1 MRSFV
6 AAFAVSTVVCGAL
19 TPAVRRLAH
28 RVGAVSQPGGRH
40 VHERPTPRLGGLAIF
55 VAFFAP
61 LIGLFFVDSAD
72 SPVAQMFKG
81 EPRKVLGLFLGSL
94 LMCGVGVVDDTRGL
108 RATYKLLAQV
118 AAGVIA
124 FECGFEIRGVSL
136 PLVGELSMG
145 IFAAPVTVI
154 WIVGLINAVNLIDG
168 LDGLAAGVVFFA
180 AVTNLVVGLVGGADF
195 VCLLM
200 SSMLGAIFAFL
211 FFNFNP
217 ARIFMGD
224 SGSYFLGYVLAVTSL
239 TGASQKASTA
249 VALLAPV
256 VALGVPIFDTLFT
269 IVRRVLERRPLFS
282 PDRGHIHHRLLDMG
296 VTHRRA
302 VLILYG
308 VSVVFTGLAIA
319 ISIGRSWEAGLAML
333 VASLVLIGLVK
344 FVGYF
349 EYLKPRAREQ
359 SRLRSRDGEL
369 LRYALPK
376 AVRSLEGAQS
386 EEELFA
392 ALGGVAAEAQL
403 DLIDVIELRGEGH
416 SAPTCLWQRYPKAD
430 RLRDDLVAASFCIGP
445 ETKAQAMLC
454 FRWESAAGEVT
465 PQAEILLQVL
475 VDIVAAELLRLRS
488 RLAPEPPPPRDEP
501 RKEDANE
508 GEGEGALVGREE
520 RVARA
525 AR

>member
-19 TPAVRRLAH
+19 TPVVRRLAY
-28 RVGAVSQPGGRH
+28 RVGALSQPGGRH

-55 VAFFAP
+55 IAFFAP
-61 LIGLFFVDSAD
+61 LIGLFFVDS
-72 SPVAQMFKG
+72 PVAQMFTS
-81 EPRKVLGLFLGSL
+81 EPKKVIGLFLGGL

-108 RATYKLLAQV
+108 RAAYKFLAQI
-118 AAGVIA
+118 AAGVLA
-124 FECGFEIRGVSL
+124 FECGFEIRAISL

-180 AVTNLVVGLVGGADF
+180 AVTNLVVGLVAGADF
-195 VCLLM
+195 VCFLM
-200 SSMLGAIFAFL
+200 ASMLGAVFAFL

-269 IVRRVLERRPLFS
+269 MLRRFLERRPLFS

-296 VTHRRA
+296 LTHRRA
-302 VLILYG
+302 VLIIYG
-308 VSVVFTGLAIA
+308 VSVVLTGLAIA

-333 VASLVLIGLVK
+333 IASLVLIGLVK

-349 EYLKPRAREQ
+349 EYLKPRARDQ

-376 AVRSLEGAQS
+376 AVKALGEAQS

-392 ALGGVAAEAQL
+392 ALGAAAGEAQL
-403 DLIDVIELRGEGH
+403 DLIDVIELRGEGAERPPPSCVWKRH
-416 SAPTCLWQRYPKAD
+416 PKAD
-430 RLRDDLVAASFCIGP
+430 RQRDDLVAASFWIGP
-445 ETKAQAMLC
+445 ETKARAMLC

-475 VDIVAAELLRLRS
+475 VDIVAAELTRLRS

-501 RKEDANE
+501 RNEEDAAAIV
-508 GEGEGALVGREE
+508 GARSGSP
-520 RVARA
+520 AR
-525 AR
+525 

>member
-19 TPAVRRLAH
+19 TPVVRRLAH
-28 RVGAVSQPGGRH
+28 RVGALSQPGGRH

-55 VAFFAP
+55 IAFFAP
-61 LIGLFFVDSAD
+61 LVGLFFVD
-72 SPVAQMFKG
+72 SPVAQMFTR
-81 EPRKVLGLFLGSL
+81 EPKKVLGLFLGGL
-94 LMCGVGVVDDTRGL
+94 LMCGVGVIDDTRGL
-108 RATYKLLAQV
+108 RAIYKFIAQI
-118 AAGVIA
+118 AAGVLA
-124 FECGFEIRGVSL
+124 FHCGFEIRAVSL

-145 IFAAPVTVI
+145 IFAAPVTVL

-180 AVTNLVVGLVGGADF
+180 AVTNFVVGLVGGADF

-200 SSMLGAIFAFL
+200 ASMLGAVFAFL

-269 IVRRVLERRPLFS
+269 MVRRVLERRPLFS

-296 VTHRRA
+296 LTHRRA

-308 VSVVFTGLAIA
+308 VSIVFTVLAIA
-319 ISIGRSWEAGLAML
+319 ISIGRSWEAGIAML
-333 VASLVLIGLVK
+333 VASLVLTGLVK

-349 EYLKPRAREQ
+349 EYLRPRAREH
-359 SRLRSRDGEL
+359 SRLRSHDGER

-376 AVRSLEGAQS
+376 AARSLAEAQS

-392 ALGGVAAEAQL
+392 ALGVFAGEAQL
-403 DLIDVIELRGEGH
+403 DLIDLIEGRGEG
-416 SAPTCLWQRYPKAD
+416 AEARAERCVWQRYPNAE
-430 RLRDDLVAASFCIGP
+430 RLREDLVAASFCIGP
-445 ETKAQAMLC
+445 EAKARATLC

-465 PQAEILLQVL
+465 PQAEILLQVI
-475 VDIVAAELLRLRS
+475 VDMVAAELTRLQS
-488 RLAPEPPPPRDEP
+488 RLAPEPSAPREEP
-501 RKEDANE
+501 RKEGA
-508 GEGEGALVGREE
+508 GALVGREE
-520 RVARA
+520 RIARA

>member
-1 MRSFV
+1 MRAFV
-6 AAFAVSTVVCGAL
+6 AAFAVSTVVCSAL
-19 TPAVRRLAH
+19 TPVVRRLAH

-55 VAFFAP
+55 IAFFAP
-61 LIGLFFVDSAD
+61 LIGLFFVDS
-72 SPVAQMFKG
+72 PVALMFTR
-81 EPRKVLGLFLGSL
+81 EPKKVIGLFLGSL

-108 RATYKLLAQV
+108 RAIYKLVAQI
-118 AAGVIA
+118 AAGVVA
-124 FECGFEIRGVSL
+124 FHCGFEIRAVSL

-145 IFAAPVTVI
+145 IFAAPVTVL

-200 SSMLGAIFAFL
+200 SSMLGAVFAFL
-211 FFNFNP
+211 FWNFNP

-269 IVRRVLERRPLFS
+269 MVRRFLERRPLFS

-302 VLILYG
+302 VLIIYG
-308 VSVVFTGLAIA
+308 VSVVLTGLAIA
-319 ISIGRSWEAGLAML
+319 ISIGRSWEAGVAML

-376 AVRSLEGAQS
+376 AVRSLAGAQS

-403 DLIDVIELRGEGH
+403 DLIDVIELRGEG
-416 SAPTCLWQRYPKAD
+416 SEKPAPRCVWQRYPKAE
-430 RLRDDLVAASFCIGP
+430 RRRDDLVAANFCIGP
-445 ETKAQAMLC
+445 ELKARATLC

-475 VDIVAAELLRLRS
+475 VDIVAAELTRLRS
-488 RLAPEPPPPRDEP
+488 RLAPEPPRDEP
-501 RKEDANE
+501 RKEEAA
-508 GEGEGALVGREE
+508 ALVGREE
-520 RVARA
+520 QIARA